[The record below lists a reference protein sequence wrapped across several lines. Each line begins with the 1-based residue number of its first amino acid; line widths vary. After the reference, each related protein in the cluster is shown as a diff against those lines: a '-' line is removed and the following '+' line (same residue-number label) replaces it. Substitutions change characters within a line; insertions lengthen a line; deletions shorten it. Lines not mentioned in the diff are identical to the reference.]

1 MHSVS
6 ECGRPIAK
14 KKLFSRRVF
23 KTSNN
28 RQKVLPVFWDTERSC
43 RTSFSRKVWLWM
55 GTLNRFRKSGL
66 LLSIEE
72 TNVKWDFYIWASLLR
87 ISLSYDVSLVLMQ
100 NSATVNHT
108 HATTHSIKHR
118 QDSRRE
124 ERGKIYKR
132 KEWSS
137 TLNVFQNHSKN
148 LTCRHLERYKKG
160 QVQKQKQYARMIFE
174 QPLFTLVKH
183 GAGRGGAAA
192 AVLSIFMM

>member
-1 MHSVS
+1 MRKTNS
-6 ECGRPIAK
+6 K
-14 KKLFSRRVF
+14 KEAVF
-23 KTSNN
+23 KTGL
-28 RQKVLPVFWDTERSC
+28 QKHPITARKYFLVFETPKRSC

-124 ERGKIYKR
+124 ERGKILKR

-148 LTCRHLERYKKG
+148 LTFRNLERYKKRL
-160 QVQKQKQYARMIFE
+160 VQKQKQYARMIFE

-183 GAGRGGAAA
+183 GAGRGGAA
-192 AVLSIFMM
+192 VLSIFMM